1 MPASTPGMALLV
13 SVIII
18 LNLNSELCF
27 GRSKQQALTVR
38 FEEDTNKADKDD
50 SKPSV
55 NKYARER

>member
-1 MPASTPGMALLV
+1 MALLV